1 MPAWRSLRPRPPATG
16 QPVRRPG
23 NGIEPPRQGGRSP
36 DRARRCYRS
45 PLQRSRLHV
54 RRPVADRSARCREH
68 GASRLYTRTIRSSGD
83 RVGHRALQRGSRR
96 SGEVEMSAFIVE
108 LPNSPGSLA
117 MLSEAVAER
126 GINITGAAGATAGQ
140 VGSMAFTTDDDA
152 ATRTVLGER
161 GWVYREVAVV
171 TARVEDR
178 PGTLA
183 AAARRL
189 ADAGVNIETMFL
201 AGMDGS
207 KVRIAFGVDN
217 AEAAGRA
224 LG

>member
-1 MPAWRSLRPRPPATG
+1 
-16 QPVRRPG
+16 
-23 NGIEPPRQGGRSP
+23 
-36 DRARRCYRS
+36 
-45 PLQRSRLHV
+45 
-54 RRPVADRSARCREH
+54 
-68 GASRLYTRTIRSSGD
+68 
-83 RVGHRALQRGSRR
+83 
-96 SGEVEMSAFIVE
+96 MSAFIVE